1 MWSAAVWMMDFELVL
16 NRGFES
22 NNNKEKNGW
31 LFLHLPQHKMSTL
44 QDNIQFG
51 SWLDSMPKK
60 LYASVAKK

>member
-22 NNNKEKNGW
+22 NNNKEKKC
-31 LFLHLPQHKMSTL
+31 LPLLRLPEHRMSTL

-51 SWLDSMPKK
+51 NWFDSMLKK
-60 LYASVAKK
+60 LCASVVKK